1 MITAS
6 CLNGM
11 ILEMNATNIEYNR
24 DFDALNYDFDEY
36 SEANGYSWATTIAEW
51 YKTLTKYCHRRW
63 EQVTNKAHTTPE
75 MIEAEL
81 GEEFWNNFNRYIV
94 LDVVVKLSDADLQS
108 KSLEDASMYF
118 QDVRDSFSSRVEF
131 ASTVLG

>member
-1 MITAS
+1 MITMS

-11 ILEMNATNIEYNR
+11 ILEMNASNIAYNR
-24 DFDALNYDFDEY
+24 DFDALSYDFEEY
-36 SEANGYSWATTIAEW
+36 SEAMGYSWATTIAVW
-51 YKTLTKYCHRRW
+51 YKSLAKYCHRRW
-63 EQVTNKAHTTPE
+63 HQVTSKAHTTPE
-75 MIEAEL
+75 TIEAEL
-81 GEEFWNNFNRYIV
+81 GEEFWTNFNRYIV
-94 LDVVVKLSDADLQS
+94 LDVVVKLSDADLHN

>member
-1 MITAS
+1 MITMS

-11 ILEMNATNIEYNR
+11 ILEMNAANIDYNR
-24 DFDALNYDFDEY
+24 DFDALSYDFDEY
-36 SEANGYSWATTIAEW
+36 SEATGLSWATIVDVC
-51 YKTLTKYCHRRW
+51 YKTLAEYCHRRW
-63 EQVTNKAHTTPE
+63 KLAISKAHTTPE
-75 MIEAEL
+75 AIEAEL

-94 LDVVVKLSDADLQS
+94 LDVVVKLSDADLHS

-131 ASTVLG
+131 ASTVLC

>member
-1 MITAS
+1 MITMS

-11 ILEMNATNIEYNR
+11 ILEMNAANIDYNR
-24 DFDALNYDFDEY
+24 DFDALSYDFDEY
-36 SEANGYSWATTIAEW
+36 SEVTGLSWATIVDVC
-51 YKTLTKYCHRRW
+51 YKTLGEYCHRRW
-63 EQVTNKAHTTPE
+63 HQVTSKVHTTPE
-75 MIEAEL
+75 AIEAEL
-81 GEEFWNNFNRYIV
+81 GEKFWTNFNRYIV
-94 LDVVVKLSDADLQS
+94 LDVVVKLSDAVLQN

>member
-1 MITAS
+1 MITMS

-11 ILEMNATNIEYNR
+11 ILEMNAANIDYNR
-24 DFDALNYDFDEY
+24 DFDALSYDFDEY
-36 SEANGYSWATTIAEW
+36 SEATGLSWATIVDVC
-51 YKTLTKYCHRRW
+51 YKTLAEYCHRRW
-63 EQVTNKAHTTPE
+63 ELVTSKARTTPE
-75 MIEAEL
+75 AIEAEL

-94 LDVVVKLSDADLQS
+94 LDVVVKLSDADLHS

>member
-1 MITAS
+1 MITMS

-11 ILEMNATNIEYNR
+11 ILEMNAANIDYNR
-24 DFDALNYDFDEY
+24 EFDALSYDFDEY
-36 SEANGYSWATTIAEW
+36 AEGRSWSETVSEW
-51 YKTLTKYCHRRW
+51 YKTLDEYCHSRW
-63 EQVTNKAHTTPE
+63 KLVSSKAHATPE
-75 MIEAEL
+75 AIEAEL
-81 GEEFWNNFNRYIV
+81 GEEFWNNFNRYIA
-94 LDVVVKLSDADLQS
+94 LDVIAKLSDADLHS